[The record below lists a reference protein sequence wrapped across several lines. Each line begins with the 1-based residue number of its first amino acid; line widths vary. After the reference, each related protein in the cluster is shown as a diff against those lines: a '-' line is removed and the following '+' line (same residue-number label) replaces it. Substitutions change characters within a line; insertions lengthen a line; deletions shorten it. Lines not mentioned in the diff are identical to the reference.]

1 MSKIKDILLDFVNI
15 WSNQNN
21 IYSKQCTVTSVDQV
35 KRICTCSPVDGTA
48 DILEVQL
55 ESDITLNSD
64 NEPIASDP
72 KGFFIVPQIGSLV
85 IVTFLAKDD
94 AFISAWTEIKEV
106 IVITP
111 QFTFN
116 DGAFGGL
123 TKLSD
128 LVLRIKEYESLFTQ
142 LKTDFNAW
150 TPVPHDGGLALKTIL
165 ISGFLTKTVPNS
177 SVSEFENTNVIHG

>member
-1 MSKIKDILLDFVNI
+1 MSKIKDILLEFTNI
-15 WSNQNN
+15 WSKQNN
-21 IYSKQCTVTSVDQV
+21 IYSKQCTVSAVDQA
-35 KRICTCSPVDGTA
+35 KRICTCSPVDGGA
-48 DILEVQL
+48 DILEVRL
-55 ESDITLNSD
+55 ESDIAINSD
-64 NEPIASDP
+64 NEPIASTP

-94 AFISAWTEIKEV
+94 AFISAWTEIEEV

-128 LVLRIKEYESLFTQ
+128 LVDRIKEYEDLFTQ

-150 TPVPHDGGLALKTIL
+150 TPVPQDGGLALKAIL
-165 ISGFLTKTVPNS
+165 ISGFLTKTVPSS
-177 SVSEFENTNVIHG
+177 SVSDFENDKIIHG

>member
-85 IVTFLAKDD
+85 IATFLAKDD
-94 AFISAWTEIKEV
+94 AFISAWTEIDSI
-106 IVITP
+106 IVKSN
-111 QFTFN
+111 QFAFN
-116 DGAFGGL
+116 DGSFGGL
-123 TKLSD
+123 IKIDD
-128 LVLRIKEYESLFTQ
+128 LVNRLKDYEDLFTQ
-142 LKTDFNAW
+142 LKTDFSSW
-150 TPVPHDGGLALKTIL
+150 IPVVNDGGAALKTLL
-165 ISGFLTKTVPNS
+165 ISGFLTKIIPS
-177 SVSEFENTNVIHG
+177 SLANEFENDKIIHG